1 MSNFVLPQN
10 SQLLFYPMK
19 QCTISAG
26 FKAKKYKEHYGYNHY
41 GVDFDSLGDTD
52 FDVLAGATGEVLG
65 VEMNNG
71 SDCKICPHDYPLCEE
86 GRPCGCLHSYRK
98 GKRQS

>member
-26 FKAKKYKEHYGYNHY
+26 FKAKKYKDHYGYNH
-41 GVDFDSLGDTD
+41 
-52 FDVLAGATGEVLG
+52 
-65 VEMNNG
+65 
-71 SDCKICPHDYPLCEE
+71 
-86 GRPCGCLHSYRK
+86 
-98 GKRQS
+98 